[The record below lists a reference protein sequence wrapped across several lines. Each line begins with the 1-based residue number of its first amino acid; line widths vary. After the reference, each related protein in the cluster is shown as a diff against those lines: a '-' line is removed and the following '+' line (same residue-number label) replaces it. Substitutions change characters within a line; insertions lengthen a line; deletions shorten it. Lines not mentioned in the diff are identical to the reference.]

1 MRGAASA
8 EFLNDYRSGHLELAA
23 DRGFWRG
30 GGMGHCA
37 VHGEIKWQG
46 LMDSIKWLAPGA
58 AIVTG
63 VLLLSLLTVAAMVTL
78 CNLLDAALR

>member
-1 MRGAASA
+1 
-8 EFLNDYRSGHLELAA
+8 
-23 DRGFWRG
+23 
-30 GGMGHCA
+30 MGHCA